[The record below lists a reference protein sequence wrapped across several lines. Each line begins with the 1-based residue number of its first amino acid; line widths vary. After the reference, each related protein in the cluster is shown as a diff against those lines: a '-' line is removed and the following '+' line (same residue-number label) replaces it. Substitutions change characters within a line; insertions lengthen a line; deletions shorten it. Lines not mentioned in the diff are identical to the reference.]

1 MGLNSLNR
9 VAIIGAFDVENFG
22 DLLFPEIFRQALS
35 RRGINCELAL
45 FAPTNN
51 LPRMSGTSTE
61 VFAISGLEDLHERE
75 PIDAVIIGGGAL
87 IQTHKLFQIFADSPE
102 LQEYRI
108 ADTWIAPTMFAV
120 RNQIPIV
127 WNAPDVPYVFQPGER
142 ETVKSLVEASA
153 YIAVRNDSSA
163 ANLRQLNIS
172 EEIEV
177 VPDTGFM
184 MQTIFDS
191 TNLDERKHTHFTIH
205 LNRFLPDEDLDGF
218 ARLIESFSKRS
229 GLTPVL
235 VELSATHR
243 DSEALQKLKNKMS
256 VHSEMICGATLSEIF
271 QAIGN
276 SSLFIGVSYHGL
288 ISAIIQN
295 VPAVAFNYMSYG
307 KTFDL
312 AHQVGMM
319 SQYCENTADL
329 AQILLRNS
337 RLQPVETE
345 VLNVLKREVEEHFT
359 RLIDVLSSQKGQ
371 RRLDLDSAIISDV
384 SEIAK
389 ETTQRQ
395 LEVASLGDS
404 VGQLSKQLNETH
416 TSLQSALLSLR
427 NEYLAYRE
435 FSDTK
440 LAWLEKQI
448 NSFQSRP
455 FDP

>member
-1 MGLNSLNR
+1 MAG
-9 VAIIGAFDVENFG
+9 
-22 DLLFPEIFRQALS
+22 Q
-35 RRGINCELAL
+35 
-45 FAPTNN
+45 
-51 LPRMSGTSTE
+51 
-61 VFAISGLEDLHERE
+61 
-75 PIDAVIIGGGAL
+75 
-87 IQTHKLFQIFADSPE
+87 
-102 LQEYRI
+102 
-108 ADTWIAPTMFAV
+108 V
-120 RNQIPIV
+120 R
-127 WNAPDVPYVFQPGER
+127 
-142 ETVKSLVEASA
+142 
-153 YIAVRNDSSA
+153 
-163 ANLRQLNIS
+163 
-172 EEIEV
+172 
-177 VPDTGFM
+177 
-184 MQTIFDS
+184 
-191 TNLDERKHTHFTIH
+191 
-205 LNRFLPDEDLDGF
+205 
-218 ARLIESFSKRS
+218 
-229 GLTPVL
+229 
-235 VELSATHR
+235 
-243 DSEALQKLKNKMS
+243 
-256 VHSEMICGATLSEIF
+256 
-271 QAIGN
+271 
-276 SSLFIGVSYHGL
+276 
-288 ISAIIQN
+288 
-295 VPAVAFNYMSYG
+295 
-307 KTFDL
+307 
-312 AHQVGMM
+312 MM